1 MKYNQL
7 TTEQYIERAK
17 AIHGDTFDYSDTVYT
32 SMDKRI
38 IIRCR
43 KHGIF
48 ECLAGNHVNQRIK
61 SGCPYC
67 AKKLVYKGET
77 DLQSQYPEI
86 AKHFDEAK
94 NDMHS
99 DEVFAHS
106 NKKYWWKCDN
116 GEQHSYQMC
125 LNNKTTRNQG
135 CPICNQSNG
144 EQLVSRILDKYG
156 ITYKTQ
162 EWFPDLRI
170 KHPLHFDFTLYQ
182 DNKWIGAI
190 EFNGRQ
196 HYQPVKQW
204 GGDEELADI
213 KRRDLMKRHYC
224 LSKGIPILCIAYQTA
239 DGFLSPEEEIIRF
252 LQNLN
257 LIDKEKIS

>member
-1 MKYNQL
+1 M
-7 TTEQYIERAK
+7 
-17 AIHGDTFDYSDTVYT
+17 
-32 SMDKRI
+32 
-38 IIRCR
+38 C
-43 KHGIF
+43 
-48 ECLAGNHVNQRIK
+48 
-61 SGCPYC
+61 
-67 AKKLVYKGET
+67 
-77 DLQSQYPEI
+77 
-86 AKHFDEAK
+86 
-94 NDMHS
+94 S

-116 GEQHSYQMC
+116 GEQHVYQMC
-125 LNNKTTRNQG
+125 LNNKTARNQG

-144 EQLVSRILDKYG
+144 EQLVSRILDRYG

-204 GGDEELADI
+204 GGDKELADI

-224 LSKGIPILCIAYQTA
+224 LSKGVPILCIAYQTA